1 MSIKQLQFAKFDHET
16 SVLSDHENDVFR
28 GFFFSFEKLN
38 INALFLLTI
47 KFCIY
52 KFLKKSRGIDIFSV
66 NQMENN
72 DTFGNK
78 ESAVY
83 RMLTV
88 ITLDDISQITKDLL
102 N

>member
-1 MSIKQLQFAKFDHET
+1 MKLQSFRIMKMMSFGD
-16 SVLSDHENDVFR
+16 
-28 GFFFSFEKLN
+28 FFFSFEKWN